1 MNILCLSPDM
11 IEYHMFEKL
20 AQKDF
25 NIHIGTR
32 DTDYRPASIKN
43 CFHIE
48 LPFFKSKFSWTLIK
62 SLRRIIKEKKIDIIY
77 CTTSTSLS
85 NALFATLGTHVK
97 CIGYRGTQAKVRKS
111 DPTYYLA
118 ILNPRVNHIVCETT
132 DIKDYLS
139 HFLPESKLSLNT
151 KPFEVGWIEEAMLH
165 PQIVTEIPKNAFKVI
180 YIANTKGRPYKG
192 LATLVEAIRLVNNRK
207 VHFTFIGNYDADIY
221 NKTQESEIKNQ
232 VHFLG
237 QRKDA
242 IHFLPQQDVFILPSS
257 RDASPRSVREAMA
270 CGLPCIVSD
279 IPGSRDLIV
288 DNETGLLV
296 PPASPEAIARAI
308 TFIMENEK
316 VRKRFGEA
324 SRQRII
330 HDFSLDNYV
339 EKFEKLFREQAGTN
353 IYSDTVPT

>member
-11 IEYHMFEKL
+11 IEYHMLEKL

-25 NIHIGTR
+25 NIYIGTR
-32 DTDYRPASIKN
+32 ITDYRPTSIKN

-62 SLRRIIKEKKIDIIY
+62 SLRRIIKDKSIDVIY
-77 CTTSTSLS
+77 CTTSTGLS

-97 CIGYRGTQAKVRKS
+97 CIGYRGTQAKVRRS

-118 ILNPRVNHIVCETT
+118 ILNPRIDHIVCETI
-132 DIKDYLS
+132 DIKEYLS
-139 HFLPESKLSLNT
+139 RFLPTAKLSLNT
-151 KPFEVGWIEEAMLH
+151 KPFEVDWVEEAMLH
-165 PQIVTEIPKNAFKVI
+165 PQEVTEIPENAFKVI
-180 YIANTKGRPYKG
+180 YVANTKGRPYKG
-192 LATLVEAIRLVNNRK
+192 LATLMEAIRLVDNEK
-207 VHFTFIGNYDADIY
+207 VHLTFIGDYDAEIY
-221 NKTQESEIKNQ
+221 NQIQESEIKNQ

-237 QRKDA
+237 QRRDA
-242 IHFLPQQDVFILPSS
+242 IHFLPKQDVFILPSS

-270 CGLPCIVSD
+270 CGVPCIVSD

-296 PPASPEAIARAI
+296 QPASPKAIAKAI
-308 TFIMENEK
+308 TFFMENEE
-316 VRKRFGEA
+316 VRKRFGKA

-330 HDFSLDNYV
+330 HDFSLDTYIQ
-339 EKFEKLFREQAGTN
+339 KFEKLFRRIGGKQ
-353 IYSDTVPT
+353 